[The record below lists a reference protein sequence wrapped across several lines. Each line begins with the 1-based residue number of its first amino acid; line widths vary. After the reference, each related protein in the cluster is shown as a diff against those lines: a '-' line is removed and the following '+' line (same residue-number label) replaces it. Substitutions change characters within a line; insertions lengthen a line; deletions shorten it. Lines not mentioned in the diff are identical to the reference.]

1 MYVDRKILEEKND
14 KELELYIS
22 PNDRYVSKSIEYA
35 FNILKNRGRR
45 FSLQEEEQIRHL
57 IDDKK
62 KAEEIHIHENHIK
75 AGNLVYLSGAIGIG
89 IFIWKFDQ
97 LPHPAYNVIPFL
109 ALVVIFAMGYLMQ
122 KGVDWMRFILLGF
135 VVVGTLAMPIVVMN
149 ILNDPILT
157 IANAVQ
163 GVLQIWALVLMF
175 KIPENCRNKD

>member
-1 MYVDRKILEEKND
+1 MYVDRKILEQKND

-35 FNILKNRGRR
+35 FNILKNRGRH
-45 FSLQEEEQIRHL
+45 FSLQEENQILHL

-62 KAEEIHIHENHIK
+62 KSEEIHIHANHIQ

-97 LPHPAYNVIPFL
+97 MPNPLYNIIPFL
-109 ALVVIFAMGYLMQ
+109 AIVVIFIMGYLM
-122 KGVDWMRFILLGF
+122 KRGVDWMRFILLAF
-135 VVVGTLAMPIVVMN
+135 VIVGTLAMPIVVMN

-163 GVLQIWALVLMF
+163 GILQIWALVLMY